1 MDEKNDRQL
10 NKNTEQGQ
18 WKPTLKEIILWSFLG
33 ILFVGQVVFCFISY
47 NGAGWDFVLYI
58 GWAVFAFSMVLGWLS
73 RIAFEAKGKA
83 PKGENFI
90 HTSVV
95 VESGIY
101 TIVRHPIYLSFILLV
116 SSLIL
121 ISQHWLSL
129 IFSIPFVVYFYIST
143 WSEDCSSIG
152 KFGEAY
158 KSYMQRVPRMNLI
171 LGIIRVWRRR
181 KSG

>member
-1 MDEKNDRQL
+1 MNKRTSDRR
-10 NKNTEQGQ
+10 Q
-18 WKPTLKEIILWSFLG
+18 WKPTWKDIILYLFLG
-33 ILFVGQVVFCFISY
+33 ILFIGQVVFCFISY

-73 RIAFEAKGKA
+73 RIAFETKGKA
-83 PKGENFI
+83 PEGENFI

-101 TIVRHPIYLSFILLV
+101 AIVRHPMYLSGVLFFLSLV
-116 SSLIL
+116 L

-129 IFSIPFVVYFYIST
+129 IFSIPIIVYFYIST
-143 WSEDCSSIG
+143 WSEERSSIE

-158 KSYMQRVPRMNLI
+158 KSYMQRVPRINLI
-171 LGIIRVWRRR
+171 LGVIRLWRR
-181 KSG
+181 K

>member
-1 MDEKNDRQL
+1 M
-10 NKNTEQGQ
+10 NKRTSNQRE
-18 WKPTLKEIILWSFLG
+18 WKPTWKDIILYLFLG

-73 RIAFEAKGKA
+73 RIAFQVKGRA
-83 PKGENFI
+83 LEGESFI

-101 TIVRHPIYLSFILLV
+101 AIIRHPMYLSGVLFIVSLV
-116 SSLIL
+116 L

-129 IFSIPFVVYFYIST
+129 IFSIPVIIYFYIST
-143 WSEDCSSIG
+143 WSEERSSIE
-152 KFGEAY
+152 KFGDSY
-158 KSYMQRVPRMNLI
+158 RKYMQKVPRMNLF
-171 LGIIRVWRRR
+171 LGVFRSWRRSVQ
-181 KSG
+181 K

>member
-1 MDEKNDRQL
+1 M
-10 NKNTEQGQ
+10 NKRTLGQRQ
-18 WKPTLKEIILWSFLG
+18 WKPTWRDIILYIFLG

-83 PKGENFI
+83 PKGESFI
-90 HTSVV
+90 HTSVI

-101 TIVRHPIYLSFILLV
+101 AIVRHPMYLSFILLV
-116 SSLIL
+116 ISLIL

-143 WSEDCSSIG
+143 WSEERSSIG

-158 KSYMQRVPRMNLI
+158 KSYMQRVPRMNIL
-171 LGIIRVWRRR
+171 LGIFRIMLSR
-181 KSG
+181 KQ

>member
-1 MDEKNDRQL
+1 M
-10 NKNTEQGQ
+10 NKRTLGQRQ
-18 WKPTLKEIILWSFLG
+18 WKPTWRDIILYIFLG

-47 NGAGWDFVLYI
+47 NGADWDFVLYI

-83 PKGENFI
+83 PKGESFI

-101 TIVRHPIYLSFILLV
+101 AIVRHPMYLSFILLV
-116 SSLIL
+116 ISLIL

-143 WSEDCSSIG
+143 WSEERSSIG

-158 KSYMQRVPRMNLI
+158 KSYMQRVPRMNIL
-171 LGIIRVWRRR
+171 LGIFRIMLSR
-181 KSG
+181 KQ

>member
-1 MDEKNDRQL
+1 MNERTSDRR
-10 NKNTEQGQ
+10 Q
-18 WKPTLKEIILWSFLG
+18 WKPTWKDIILYLFLG
-33 ILFVGQVVFCFISY
+33 ILFIGQVVFCFISY

-101 TIVRHPIYLSFILLV
+101 AIVRHPIYLSFILLV

-129 IFSIPFVVYFYIST
+129 IFSIPFVAYFYIST
-143 WSEDCSSIG
+143 WSEERSSSE
-152 KFGEAY
+152 KFEDSY
-158 KSYMQRVPRMNLI
+158 KKYMQRVPRMNLF
-171 LGIIRVWRRR
+171 
-181 KSG
+181 

>member
-1 MDEKNDRQL
+1 MNDRTS
-10 NKNTEQGQ
+10 NIRQ

-58 GWAVFAFSMVLGWLS
+58 GWAVFAFSIILGWLS
-73 RIAFEAKGKA
+73 RIAFEEKGKS
-83 PKGENFI
+83 PEGESFI

-101 TIVRHPIYLSFILLV
+101 AVVRHPMYLSGVLFIVSLV
-116 SSLIL
+116 L

-129 IFSIPFVVYFYIST
+129 VFSIPIIVYFYIST
-143 WSEDCSSIG
+143 WSEERSSIE
-152 KFGEAY
+152 KFGDSY
-158 KSYMQRVPRMNLI
+158 RKYMQRVPRMNLL
-171 LGIIRVWRRR
+171 LGIVRLWRRNVQ
-181 KSG
+181 K